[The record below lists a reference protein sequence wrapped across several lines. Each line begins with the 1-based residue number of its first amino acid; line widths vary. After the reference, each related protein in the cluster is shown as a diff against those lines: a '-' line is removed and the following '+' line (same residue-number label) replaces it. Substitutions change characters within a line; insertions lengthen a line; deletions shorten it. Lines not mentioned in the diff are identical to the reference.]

1 MSWQEHGG
9 VERSRRISGDQ
20 KTQVSLDPEHHR
32 LFPEAQPFRTDVL
45 GLLLLPAS
53 NADNG
58 DSVNVGKW
66 PILADDLI
74 QLLLA
79 N

>member
-1 MSWQEHGG
+1 
-9 VERSRRISGDQ
+9 
-20 KTQVSLDPEHHR
+20 